1 MIEKLLIIHNLKGI
15 KIKINCSIGLCIG
28 CFLFFFFFG
37 MSRVVDF
44 EWETKGYMSGLGSRL
59 TGRAIECL
67 CYKMFACAHVQHKRS
82 YDSCPELKPSDQV
95 LEYKLISIF
104 YP

>member
-1 MIEKLLIIHNLKGI
+1 
-15 KIKINCSIGLCIG
+15 
-28 CFLFFFFFG
+28 
-37 MSRVVDF
+37 
-44 EWETKGYMSGLGSRL
+44 MSGPGSRL

-67 CYKMFACAHVQHKRS
+67 RYEIFAYAHVQHKES

>member
-1 MIEKLLIIHNLKGI
+1 MQCETCVLSFIWDKMKTMAQETVFQMALRNV
-15 KIKINCSIGLCIG
+15 
-28 CFLFFFFFG
+28 
-37 MSRVVDF
+37 SR
-44 EWETKGYMSGLGSRL
+44 ETVQGGHMSGLGSRL